1 VRVRVLLL
9 VLLVLATVAPA
20 SAGAPR
26 RSGLVVW
33 PARAT
38 LTVGSAATFHVANHT
53 GATVALSVRAMG
65 LALDLRGAPRLV
77 RSSAGTGLVSVPTA
91 RVVVRPGAVGSVV
104 VRVAAGSG
112 LGSGDRP
119 ALVLLTARSAG
130 GAGIGVQVRV
140 GVPVEVRVPGVV
152 RRGLVLGPLR
162 AHGRRLELAVRNGGN
177 VTERLGRGSVVIEV
191 RRGARRLATLQPRLR
206 DLFPHARGVVE
217 YRLPAALHGR
227 ARLVVR
233 AAVPASGR
241 RGFSVTL

>member
-1 VRVRVLLL
+1 MRVVLLAL
-9 VLLVLATVAPA
+9 FLLATVAPA

-38 LTVGSAATFHVANHT
+38 LTAGSAATLHVANHT
-53 GATVALSVRAMG
+53 GATLALSVRTVG
-65 LALDLRGAPRLV
+65 LVLDLRGAPRLV
-77 RSSAGTGLVSVPTA
+77 RSSAGTALVSVPTA

-104 VRVAAGSG
+104 VRIGAGRG
-112 LGSGDRP
+112 LASGDRP
-119 ALVLLTARSAG
+119 ALVLLTARSGG

-152 RRGLVLGPLR
+152 RRRLVLGPLR
-162 AHGRRLELAVRNGGN
+162 VHGRRLELAVRNGGN
-177 VTERLGRGSVVIEV
+177 VTERLGRGSIVVEV
-191 RRGARRLATLQPRLR
+191 RRGARRLATLQPRPR

-227 ARLVVR
+227 ARLLVR
-233 AAVPASGR
+233 AVVPASGR
-241 RGFSVTL
+241 WAFSVAL

>member
-1 VRVRVLLL
+1 MRVVLLA
-9 VLLVLATVAPA
+9 LLALATVAPA

-38 LTVGSAATFHVANHT
+38 LTAGSAATLHVANHT
-53 GATVALSVRAMG
+53 GATLALSVRTVG
-65 LALDLRGAPRLV
+65 LVLDLRGAPRLV
-77 RSSAGTGLVSVPTA
+77 RSSAGTALVSVPTA
-91 RVVVRPGAVGSVV
+91 RIVVRPGAVGSVV
-104 VRVAAGSG
+104 VRIGAGRG
-112 LGSGDRP
+112 LASGDRP
-119 ALVLLTARSAG
+119 ALVLLTARSGG

-152 RRGLVLGPLR
+152 RRRLVLGPLR
-162 AHGRRLELAVRNGGN
+162 VHGRRLELAVRNGGN
-177 VTERLGRGSVVIEV
+177 VTERLGRGSIVVEV

-227 ARLVVR
+227 ARLLVR
-233 AAVPASGR
+233 AVVPASGR
-241 RGFSVTL
+241 RAFSVAL